1 MSKKTA
7 VLSAGYW
14 FSATTLGM
22 LLHPYKTMRKV
33 LRKKSLWLSVLAPV
47 VWGVIF
53 WLGAVIII
61 LTTRLL
67 GLELGIVYSE
77 WIYKLVEFLFWW
89 AMWFLVLWQVLVGYL
104 FFRFKRVFD
113 L

>member
-7 VLSAGYW
+7 VLSMGYW

-22 LLHPYKTMRKV
+22 LIHPYKTMREV

-47 VWGVIF
+47 VWGLIF
-53 WLGAVIII
+53 WLGAVVIIFS
-61 LTTRLL
+61 TRLIGETL
-67 GLELGIVYSE
+67 VITYPAWV
-77 WIYKLVEFLFWW
+77 YKLVEFLFWW
-89 AMWFLVLWQVLVGYL
+89 AMWFLVLWQILVGYL
-104 FFRFKRVFD
+104 FVRFKSVFD

>member
-7 VLSAGYW
+7 VLSIGYW

-33 LRKKSLWLSVLAPV
+33 LRKKALWMSVLAPV

-61 LTTRLL
+61 LITRIL
-67 GLELGIVYSE
+67 GRELGIVYPW

-89 AMWFLVLWQVLVGYL
+89 IMWFLVLWQMLVGHL
-104 FFRFKRVFD
+104 FFRFKRVFG